1 MAQTRKMD
9 CQVEIKSQADKF
21 YDAFRTKLQLMPKIS
36 NQVIKDVKLVQGD
49 WESLGSVRLWSFVA
63 GGKATNI

>member
-36 NQVIKDVKLVQGD
+36 NQIIKDVKLVQGD
-49 WESLGSVRLWSFVA
+49 WESLGAVRLWSFVA